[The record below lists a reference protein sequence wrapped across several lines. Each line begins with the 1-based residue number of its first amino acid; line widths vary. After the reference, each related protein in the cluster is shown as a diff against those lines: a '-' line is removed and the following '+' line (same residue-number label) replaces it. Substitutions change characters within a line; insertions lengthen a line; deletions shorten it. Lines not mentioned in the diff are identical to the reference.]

1 MKETR
6 LNVSLVPN
14 LLTHSLIA
22 LRLEPKFLSR
32 INPEYDSEYKT
43 WASEN
48 EIESLNDLRFAIEGV
63 SSNANF
69 AFLYQIPAYFSH
81 DNIQSLIETLDLLSS
96 HTLEEF
102 LEQYPRKKQNLEA
115 YVPKELIST
124 VWGINDEN
132 LTRIKEKLPDYAD
145 LVETIYHRDYQKRW
159 KRIEEKL
166 GEKRTFLEKNYFDKM
181 DWIGEWEKVTRIDF
195 PYKSFD
201 VELIDALAT
210 YGTSILAE
218 RDGFYPY
225 GPTDLLVSI
234 ISHEIGTHILFNTY
248 TLLNKGIEEMIRQ
261 DLETYLKGN
270 ELLTWSINKH
280 ILEYFGVES
289 SRDNNMF
296 KSLEPM
302 RTQIKKNVAS
312 QEIQDIAELFKTSF
326 NIMQKT
332 NTIISKVI

>member
-32 INPEYDSEYKT
+32 INPEYDSEYKN
-43 WASEN
+43 WASKN
-48 EIESLNDLRFAIEGV
+48 EIDALTDLRFEIEGV

-69 AFLYQIPAYFSH
+69 AFLYQIPAYFSQ

-102 LEQYPRKKQNLEA
+102 LEHYPRKKQNLEA

-132 LTRIKEKLPDYAD
+132 LTRIQEKLPEYAD

-159 KRIEEKL
+159 KCIEEKL

-181 DWIGEWEKVTRIDF
+181 DWIGEWEKVTSLDF
-195 PYKSFD
+195 PYNCFD

-218 RDGFYPY
+218 KDGFYAY
-225 GPTDLLVSI
+225 GPTYLLVSI

-280 ILEYFGVES
+280 ILDHFGIES
-289 SRDNNMF
+289 PRYNNMF

-302 RTQIKKNVAS
+302 RTQIRKNVAS
-312 QEIQDIAELFKTSF
+312 QEPQDIAELFKTSF
-326 NIMQKT
+326 NIVQK
-332 NTIISKVI
+332 NK